1 LRVLTPVIETEV
13 LVLDELGASK
23 LTDWVRDTMMHVIN
37 ARYNDRKLTI
47 FTTNYLDG
55 RRTERDEILED
66 RIGVRLRS
74 RLFEMCQTVQIEG
87 EDYRRR
93 FDS

>member
-1 LRVLTPVIETEV
+1 
-13 LVLDELGASK
+13 
-23 LTDWVRDTMMHVIN
+23 MMQVIN
-37 ARYNDRKLTI
+37 ARYNGRKTTI
-47 FTTNYLDG
+47 FTTNYPDG

-74 RLFEMCQTVQIEG
+74 RLFEMCQTVLVEG
-87 EDYRRR
+87 EDYRRQ

>member
-1 LRVLTPVIETEV
+1 MSR
-13 LVLDELGASK
+13 
-23 LTDWVRDTMMHVIN
+23 TD
-37 ARYNDRKLTI
+37 
-47 FTTNYLDG
+47 
-55 RRTERDEILED
+55 RDETLED

-93 FDS
+93 FDSC

>member
-1 LRVLTPVIETEV
+1 
-13 LVLDELGASK
+13 
-23 LTDWVRDTMMHVIN
+23 M
-37 ARYNDRKLTI
+37 
-47 FTTNYLDG
+47 TNY
-55 RRTERDEILED
+55 RDKRDDSSEETLED

-74 RLFEMCQTVQIEG
+74 RLFEMCKTVQIEG